1 MENNAHYS
9 KLTPVSFLE
18 RSAYVYPDK
27 PAIKYNNRSYT
38 YKEFSNR
45 VNKLAGALKSQG
57 IKKGDKVGFLVP
69 NIPEMLEGHFGPLKI
84 GAVLVAINT
93 RLSGREISYIL
104 NHSEAKVLVFDS
116 EYGDIIEKI
125 KPELS
130 NIDCFVQVIDIEPE
144 NTNIEAIE
152 YEKFLDSSPE
162 GEHFV
167 ELDSEEDF
175 VTINYTSGTTGF
187 PKGVLYSSRGA
198 YISALGNV
206 MESNMSSKTNYLWT
220 LPMFHCNGW
229 TYPWAVTAAGGTHVC
244 LRQVRADEIF
254 RLISEEAITNM
265 CCAPTV
271 LTAMYTSKDAESQ
284 DLSNVITMTA
294 GAPPAPIVIRSIEQM
309 GAKIIHGYGL
319 TETYGPMTLC
329 AYQSSWESMNTDDLA
344 KIKAR
349 QGVPYIAAGDSLR
362 VVDENMNDVIQDG
375 KHMGEVVMQGNMVMS
390 GYLNDKEAT
399 DTAFKGGWFHSGD
412 LAVWH
417 SDGYIELQDR
427 AKDIIISGGENISTQ
442 EVEKVLMENDG
453 VAEVSVIGVP
463 DDKWGEVPKAFV
475 TTREGITLTEEELI
489 EFAKERIARFKA
501 PKYVEFGDLPKT
513 STGKIQKYILR
524 DREWAG
530 KEKRIQGSTI

>member
-130 NIDCFVQVIDIEPE
+130 NIDCFVQVIDIEPK

-229 TYPWAVTAAGGTHVC
+229 TGPWAVTAAGGTHVC

-254 RLISEEAITNM
+254 RLISEEEITTM

-271 LTAMYTSKDAESQ
+271 LTTMYTSEDSKRQ
-284 DLSNVITMTA
+284 DLSNVTIMVG
-294 GAPPAPIVIRSIEQM
+294 GAPPAPIVTRSIEEM

-362 VVDENMNDVIQDG
+362 VVDENMNDVLQDG
-375 KHMGEVVMQGNMVMS
+375 NHMGEVVMQGNTVMS
-390 GYLNDKEAT
+390 GYLNDKKAT
-399 DTAFKGGWFHSGD
+399 DIAFKGGWFHSGD
-412 LAVWH
+412 LAVWY

>member
-130 NIDCFVQVIDIEPE
+130 NIDCFVQVIDIEPK

-162 GEHFV
+162 GEHFA
-167 ELDSEEDF
+167 ELDSEED
-175 VTINYTSGTTGF
+175 VITINYTSGTTGL
-187 PKGVLYSSRGA
+187 PKGVQYSSRGA
-198 YISALGNV
+198 HISALGNV
-206 MESNMSSKTNYLWT
+206 IELSMSSTTNYLWT

-229 TYPWAVTAAGGTHVC
+229 TGPWAVTAAGGTHVC

-254 RLISEEAITNM
+254 RLISEEEITTM

-271 LTAMYTSKDAESQ
+271 LTTMYTSEDSERQ
-284 DLSNVITMTA
+284 DLSNVTIMVG
-294 GAPPAPIVIRSIEQM
+294 GAPPAPIVTRSIEEM

-319 TETYGPMTLC
+319 TETYALFTLC
-329 AYQSSWESMNTDDLA
+329 KYLPSWESMET
-344 KIKAR
+344 KEIEKMRAR
-349 QGVPYIAAGDSLR
+349 QGVPFIVAGNKLR
-362 VVDENMNDVIQDG
+362 VVDENMNDVLQDG
-375 KHMGEVVMQGNMVMS
+375 NHMGEVVMQGNTVMS
-390 GYLNDKEAT
+390 GYLNDKKAT
-399 DTAFKGGWFHSGD
+399 DIAFKGGWFHSGD
-412 LAVWH
+412 LAVWY

-475 TTREGITLTEEELI
+475 TTREGITLTEEELLNLLK
-489 EFAKERIARFKA
+489 KE
-501 PKYVEFGDLPKT
+501 
-513 STGKIQKYILR
+513 
-524 DREWAG
+524 
-530 KEKRIQGSTI
+530 

>member
-45 VNKLAGALKSQG
+45 VNKLAGALKFQG

-362 VVDENMNDVIQDG
+362 VVDENMNDVLQDG

>member
-1 MENNAHYS
+1 MENNVHYS
-9 KLTPVSFLE
+9 KLTPISFLE
-18 RSAYVYPDK
+18 RSTYVYPDK
-27 PAIKYNNRSYT
+27 LAIKYNDRSYT
-38 YKEFSNR
+38 YKEFSHR

-69 NIPEMLEGHFGPLKI
+69 NIPEMLEGHFAPLKI
-84 GAVLVAINT
+84 GAILVALNT

-104 NHSEAKVLVFDS
+104 NHSEVKVLVFDS

-130 NIDCFVQVIDIEPE
+130 NIDCFVQVIDTEPE

-152 YEKFLDSSPE
+152 YEKFLDSSPK
-162 GEHFV
+162 GEHF
-167 ELDSEEDF
+167 ESLDSEEDI

-187 PKGVLYSSRGA
+187 PKGVQYSSRGA
-198 YISALGNV
+198 YISALGSV
-206 MESNMSSKTNYLWT
+206 IELSMSSTTNYLWT

-229 TYPWAVTAAGGTHVC
+229 TNPWAVTAAGGTHVC

-254 RLISEEAITNM
+254 RLISEEKITTM

-271 LTAMYTSKDAESQ
+271 LTTMYTSKDSEGQ
-284 DLSNVITMTA
+284 DLSKVTIMVG
-294 GAPPAPIVIRSIEQM
+294 GAPPAPIVIRSIEEM

-319 TETYGPMTLC
+319 TETYALFTLC
-329 AYQSSWESMNTDDLA
+329 KYQPSWESMET
-344 KIKAR
+344 KEIGKMRAR
-349 QGVPYIAAGDSLR
+349 QGVPFIVAGNSLR

-375 KHMGEVVMQGNMVMS
+375 NHMGEVVMQGNTVMS

-399 DTAFKGGWFHSGD
+399 NTAFKGGWFHSED

-417 SDGYIELQDR
+417 SDGYIELLDR

-475 TTREGITLTEEELI
+475 TTREGVTLTEEELI

-501 PKYVEFGDLPKT
+501 PKYVEFGELPKT

>member
-9 KLTPVSFLE
+9 KLTPISFLE
-18 RSAYVYPDK
+18 RSVFVYPDK
-27 PAIKYNNRSYT
+27 VAVKYKDRAYT
-38 YKEFSNR
+38 YKEFSSR
-45 VNKLAGALKSQG
+45 INKLAGALKAQG
-57 IKKGDKVGFLVP
+57 IKKGDKVAFLAP
-69 NIPEMLEGHFGPLKI
+69 NIPEMLEGHFAPMKI
-84 GAVLVAINT
+84 GGILVALNT

-104 NHSEAKVLVFDS
+104 NHSESKVLVFDS
-116 EYGDIIEKI
+116 EFGDIIEKI
-125 KPELS
+125 KPELT
-130 NIDCFVQVIDIEPE
+130 NIDCFVQIIDTEPE
-144 NTNIEAIE
+144 NKNIDSIE
-152 YEKFLDSSPE
+152 YEKFLETSPD

-167 ELDSEEDF
+167 DLDSEEDH
-175 VTINYTSGTTGF
+175 VTINYSSGTTGL
-187 PKGVLYSSRGA
+187 PKGVQYSSRGA

-206 MESNMSSKTNYLWT
+206 MESSMSSTTNYLWT

-254 RLISEEAITNM
+254 RLISEEEVTNM

-271 LTAMYTSKDAESQ
+271 LTAMYTSKDAEGQ
-284 DLSNVITMTA
+284 DLSKLTIMVG
-294 GAPPAPIVIRSIEQM
+294 GAPPAPIVIRIIEEM
-309 GAKIIHGYGL
+309 GANIIHGYGL
-319 TETYGPMTLC
+319 TETYALFTLC
-329 AYQSSWESMNTDDLA
+329 KYLPSWESIETKQLEKMR
-344 KIKAR
+344 AR
-349 QGVPYIAAGDSLR
+349 QGIPFIPAGNKLR
-362 VVDENMNDVIQDG
+362 VVDENMNDVPKDG
-375 KHMGEVVMQGNMVMS
+375 NHMGEVVMQGNTVMM
-390 GYLNDKEAT
+390 GYLNDKEET
-399 DTAFKGGWFHSGD
+399 DIAFKGGWFHSGD
-412 LAVWH
+412 LAVWY

-475 TTREGITLTEEELI
+475 TTRDGVTLTEEELI

-501 PKYVEFGDLPKT
+501 PKYVEFGELPKT

-530 KEKRIQGSTI
+530 KDKRIQGSNI

>member
-130 NIDCFVQVIDIEPE
+130 NIDCFVQVIDIAPE

-284 DLSNVITMTA
+284 DLSNVTVMTA

-362 VVDENMNDVIQDG
+362 VVDENMNDVLQDG

>member
-9 KLTPVSFLE
+9 KLTPISFLE
-18 RSAYVYPDK
+18 RSTSVYPNK
-27 PAIKYNNRSYT
+27 LAVKYNDRSYT
-38 YKEFSNR
+38 YKEFSDRIN
-45 VNKLAGALKSQG
+45 NLAGALKAQG
-57 IKKGDKVGFLVP
+57 VKKGDKVAFLVP
-69 NIPEMLEGHFGPLKI
+69 NIPEMLEGHFAPLKI
-84 GAVLVAINT
+84 GAILVAINT

-104 NHSEAKVLVFDS
+104 NHSESKVLVFDS
-116 EYGDIIEKI
+116 EFGDIIEKI
-125 KPELS
+125 KPELP
-130 NIDCFVQVIDIEPE
+130 NIDCFVQVVDTEPE
-144 NTNIEAIE
+144 NKNIESIE
-152 YEKFLDSSPE
+152 YESFLNSSPE
-162 GEHFV
+162 GKHFV
-167 ELDSEEDF
+167 ELDSEEDII
-175 VTINYTSGTTGF
+175 TINYTSGTTGL
-187 PKGVLYSSRGA
+187 PKGVQYNSRGA
-198 YISALGNV
+198 YISSLGNV
-206 MESNMSSKTNYLWT
+206 IELSMSSTTNYLWT

-229 TYPWAVTAAGGTHVC
+229 SGPWAVTAAGGTHVC

-254 RLISEEAITNM
+254 RLISEEVITNM

-271 LTAMYTSKDAESQ
+271 LTAMYTSKDAKKQ
-284 DLSNVITMTA
+284 DLSKVIIMVG
-294 GAPPAPIVIRSIEQM
+294 GAPPAPIVIRSIEEM
-309 GAKIIHGYGL
+309 GATIIHGYGL
-319 TETYGPMTLC
+319 TETYALFTLC
-329 AYQSSWESMNTDDLA
+329 KYLPSWDSIETKEIEKMR
-344 KIKAR
+344 AR
-349 QGVPYIAAGDSLR
+349 QGVPFIPAGNKLR

-375 KHMGEVVMQGNMVMS
+375 KHMGEVIMRGNTVMS
-390 GYLNDKEAT
+390 GYLNDKEST

-412 LAVWH
+412 LAVWF

-489 EFAKERIARFKA
+489 GFAKERIARFKA

-530 KEKRIQGSTI
+530 KDKRIQGSKI

>member
-130 NIDCFVQVIDIEPE
+130 NIDCFVQVIDIEPK

-162 GEHFV
+162 GEHFA
-167 ELDSEEDF
+167 ELDSEED
-175 VTINYTSGTTGF
+175 VITINYTSGTTGL
-187 PKGVLYSSRGA
+187 PKGVQYSSRGA
-198 YISALGNV
+198 HISALGNV
-206 MESNMSSKTNYLWT
+206 IELSMSSTTNYLWT

-229 TYPWAVTAAGGTHVC
+229 TGPWAVTAAGGTHVC

-254 RLISEEAITNM
+254 RLISEEEITTM

-271 LTAMYTSKDAESQ
+271 LTTMYTSEDSKRQ
-284 DLSNVITMTA
+284 DLSNVTIMVG
-294 GAPPAPIVIRSIEQM
+294 GAPPAPIVTRSIEEM

-319 TETYGPMTLC
+319 TETYALFTLC
-329 AYQSSWESMNTDDLA
+329 KYLPSWESMET
-344 KIKAR
+344 KEIEKMRAR
-349 QGVPYIAAGDSLR
+349 QGVPFIVAGNKLR
-362 VVDENMNDVIQDG
+362 VVDENMNDVLQDG
-375 KHMGEVVMQGNMVMS
+375 NHMGEVVMQGNTVMS
-390 GYLNDKEAT
+390 GYLNDKKAT
-399 DTAFKGGWFHSGD
+399 DIAFKGGWFHSGD
-412 LAVWH
+412 LAVWY

>member
-1 MENNAHYS
+1 MENNVHYS

-18 RSAYVYPDK
+18 RSTYVYPDK
-27 PAIKYNNRSYT
+27 PAIKYKDRSYT
-38 YKEFSNR
+38 YKEFSHR
-45 VNKLAGALKSQG
+45 VNQLAGALKSQG

-69 NIPEMLEGHFGPLKI
+69 NIPQMLEGHFAPLKI
-84 GAVLVAINT
+84 GAILVAINT

-104 NHSEAKVLVFDS
+104 NHSESKVLVFDS

-125 KPELS
+125 KPELP
-130 NIDCFVQVIDIEPE
+130 NIDCFVQVIDTEPE

-152 YEKFLDSSPE
+152 YEKFLNSSPE
-162 GEHFV
+162 GEHF
-167 ELDSEEDF
+167 EALDSEEDF

-187 PKGVLYSSRGA
+187 PKGVLYNSRGA
-198 YISALGNV
+198 YMSALGNV
-206 MESNMSSKTNYLWT
+206 MESSMSSTTNYLWT

-244 LRQVRADEIF
+244 LRQVRPDEIF
-254 RLISEEAITNM
+254 RLIDEEKITNM

-284 DLSNVITMTA
+284 DLSNITVMTA

-349 QGVPYIAAGDSLR
+349 QGVPYISAGDSLR

-375 KHMGEVVMQGNMVMS
+375 KHMGEVVMQGNMLMS

-399 DTAFKGGWFHSGD
+399 ATAFKGGWFHSGD
-412 LAVWH
+412 LAVLH

-475 TTREGITLTEEELI
+475 TTREGITLTEDELI

-530 KEKRIQGSTI
+530 KEKRIQGSTK

>member
-9 KLTPVSFLE
+9 KLTPISFLE
-18 RSAYVYPDK
+18 RSTYVYPNK
-27 PAIKYNNRSYT
+27 LAVKYNDRSYT
-38 YKEFSNR
+38 YKEFSDR
-45 VNKLAGALKSQG
+45 INKLAGALKAQG
-57 IKKGDKVGFLVP
+57 IKKNDKVAFLVP
-69 NIPEMLEGHFGPLKI
+69 NIPEMLEGHFAPLKI
-84 GAVLVAINT
+84 GAILVAINT

-104 NHSEAKVLVFDS
+104 NHSESKVLVFDS
-116 EYGDIIEKI
+116 EFGDIIEKI
-125 KPELS
+125 KPELP
-130 NIDCFVQVIDIEPE
+130 NINCFVQVVDTEPE
-144 NTNIEAIE
+144 NKNIESIE
-152 YEKFLDSSPE
+152 YENFLDSSPD
-162 GEHFV
+162 GDHFV
-167 ELDSEEDF
+167 ELDSEEDII
-175 VTINYTSGTTGF
+175 TINYTSGTTGL
-187 PKGVLYSSRGA
+187 PKGVQYSSRGA
-198 YISALGNV
+198 YISSLGNV
-206 MESNMSSKTNYLWT
+206 IELSMSSKTNYLWT

-229 TYPWAVTAAGGTHVC
+229 SGPWAVTAAGGTHVC

-254 RLISEEAITNM
+254 RLISEEVITNM

-271 LTAMYTSKDAESQ
+271 LTAMYTNKDAKGQ
-284 DLSNVITMTA
+284 DLSKVIIMVG
-294 GAPPAPIVIRSIEQM
+294 GAPPAPIVTRSIEEM
-309 GAKIIHGYGL
+309 GATIIHGYGL
-319 TETYGPMTLC
+319 TETYALFTLC
-329 AYQSSWESMNTDDLA
+329 KYLPSWESIETKEIEKMR
-344 KIKAR
+344 AR
-349 QGVPYIAAGDSLR
+349 QGVPFIPAGNKLR

-375 KHMGEVVMQGNMVMS
+375 KHMGEVVMRGNTVMS
-390 GYLNDKEAT
+390 GYLDDKEAT

-412 LAVWH
+412 LAVWY

-475 TTREGITLTEEELI
+475 TTREGITLTEKELI

-530 KEKRIQGSTI
+530 KDKRIQGSKI

>member
-9 KLTPVSFLE
+9 KLTPISFLE
-18 RSAYVYPDK
+18 RSTSVYPNK
-27 PAIKYNNRSYT
+27 LAVKYNDRSYT
-38 YKEFSNR
+38 YKEFSDRIN
-45 VNKLAGALKSQG
+45 NLAGALKAQG
-57 IKKGDKVGFLVP
+57 VKKGDKVAFLVP
-69 NIPEMLEGHFGPLKI
+69 NIPEMLEGHFAPLKI
-84 GAVLVAINT
+84 GAILVAINT

-104 NHSEAKVLVFDS
+104 NHSESKVLVFDS
-116 EYGDIIEKI
+116 EFGDIIEKI
-125 KPELS
+125 KPELP
-130 NIDCFVQVIDIEPE
+130 NIDCFVQVVDTEPE
-144 NTNIEAIE
+144 NKNIESIE
-152 YEKFLDSSPE
+152 YESFLNSSPE
-162 GEHFV
+162 GKHFV
-167 ELDSEEDF
+167 ELDSEEDII
-175 VTINYTSGTTGF
+175 TINYTSGTTGL
-187 PKGVLYSSRGA
+187 PKGVQYSSRGA
-198 YISALGNV
+198 YISSLGNV
-206 MESNMSSKTNYLWT
+206 MESAMDSKTNYLWT

-254 RLISEEAITNM
+254 RLISEEVITNM

-271 LTAMYTSKDAESQ
+271 LTAMYTSQYAEGQ
-284 DLSNVITMTA
+284 DLGKVTVMTA
-294 GAPPAPIVIRSIEQM
+294 GAPPAPIVIRSIEEM
-309 GAKIIHGYGL
+309 GATIIHGYGL
-319 TETYGPMTLC
+319 TETYGPMTVC
-329 AYQSSWESMNTDDLA
+329 AYQPSWESMETDDLA

-349 QGVPYIAAGDSLR
+349 QGVPYVAAGDSLR

-399 DTAFKGGWFHSGD
+399 KTAFKGGWFHSGD

-530 KEKRIQGSTI
+530 KDKRIQGSKI

>member
-1 MENNAHYS
+1 MDNNAHYS
-9 KLTPVSFLE
+9 KLTPISFLE
-18 RSAYVYPDK
+18 RSTYVYPDK
-27 PAIKYNNRSYT
+27 PAVKYKDKSYT
-38 YKEFSNR
+38 YKEFSDR
-45 VNKLAGALKSQG
+45 VNKLAGALKAQG

-69 NIPEMLEGHFGPLKI
+69 NIPEMLEGHFAPMKI
-84 GAVLVAINT
+84 GGILVALNT

-104 NHSEAKVLVFDS
+104 NHSESKVLVFDS
-116 EYGDIIEKI
+116 EFGDIIEKI
-125 KPELS
+125 KPELK
-130 NIDCFVQVIDIEPE
+130 NIDCFVQIIDTEPE
-144 NTNIEAIE
+144 NKNIDSIE
-152 YEKFLDSSPE
+152 YEKFLETSPD

-167 ELDSEEDF
+167 DLDSEEDV
-175 VTINYTSGTTGF
+175 VTINYTSGTTGL
-187 PKGVLYSSRGA
+187 PKGVQYSSRGA

-206 MESNMSSKTNYLWT
+206 MESSMSSTTNYLWT

-254 RLISEEAITNM
+254 RLISEEEITNM

-271 LTAMYTSKDAESQ
+271 LTAMYTSKHAEGQ
-284 DLSNVITMTA
+284 DLGKVTVMTA
-294 GAPPAPIVIRSIEQM
+294 GAPPAPIVIRSIEEM

-319 TETYGPMTLC
+319 TETYGPMTVC
-329 AYQSSWESMNTDDLA
+329 ASQPSWESMETDDLA

-349 QGVPYIAAGDSLR
+349 QGVPYLMAGDSLR
-362 VVDENMNDVIQDG
+362 VVDENMNDVIRDG
-375 KHMGEVVMQGNMVMS
+375 NHMGEVVMQGNMVMS
-390 GYLNDKEAT
+390 GYLNDKDAT

-475 TTREGITLTEEELI
+475 TTRDGVTLTEEELI

-501 PKYVEFGDLPKT
+501 PKYVEFGELPKT

-530 KEKRIQGSTI
+530 KDKRIQGSSI